1 MSAFFKRRTSR
12 PAALPVQPVVEASND
27 STQTMYVTGDARRD
41 TDRIRMLVES
51 LREVSSDLDP
61 DELMVTMVDRAVKLV
76 GAERGLLFTMD
87 GDGRP
92 VLNVARSS
100 GGRDL
105 PRNAAFSTKVVET
118 ALVSGK
124 SVCEKIDE
132 AGAFDPSR
140 SMIDLNIRAVMC
152 VPLTARD
159 QTLGALCVDTRASQR
174 TFSRSELRYFE
185 AFADMLAV
193 VWSNRRIQEERL
205 LAARMSQDLQLARRI
220 QTNLLPERPLVR
232 EGYAMCGKVQA
243 AEETGGDYFD
253 FFVTRDDKL
262 VMAVGDVSGHGVAA
276 ALIMAGARAYLRGF
290 AESSSSPG
298 TILRRVNRAL
308 GQDTADD
315 MFMSM
320 FICVLDPHTRDFHY
334 ANAGHTRPVLL
345 HASSSE
351 TEDYRVTGVALGV
364 EGDSDYEERGPFKLG
379 PGDTIVMF
387 SDGLTELRNGDE
399 QYGRARVIE
408 SIKRHSSGTAP
419 ELLEGVFDDA
429 VGWSSGEERHAD
441 DVTVAV
447 LRADR

>member
-1 MSAFFKRRTSR
+1 
-12 PAALPVQPVVEASND
+12 
-27 STQTMYVTGDARRD
+27 MYVTGDARRD
-41 TDRIRMLVES
+41 TDRIRTLVES

-61 DELMVTMVDRAVKLV
+61 DALMVTMVDRALKLA

-87 GDGRP
+87 DENRP
-92 VLNVARSS
+92 VLRVARSA

-118 ALVSGK
+118 ALRSGR

-152 VPLTARD
+152 APLVARD
-159 QTLGALCVDTRASQR
+159 IQLGALCVDTRASQR
-174 TFSRSELRYFE
+174 TFTRSDLRYFE

-193 VWSNRRIQEERL
+193 VWSNRQIQEERL
-205 LAARMSQDLQLARRI
+205 RAARMSQDLQLARRI

-232 EGYAMCGKVQA
+232 EGYAMCG
-243 AEETGGDYFD
+243 DYFD

-276 ALIMAGARAYLRGF
+276 ALIMSAARAYLRSF
-290 AESSSSPG
+290 SESSSSPG

-308 GQDTADD
+308 GRDTADD

-320 FICVLDPHTRDFHY
+320 FVCVLDPHSREFHY

-345 HASSSE
+345 RGGSGE

-364 EGDSDYEERGPFKLG
+364 EADSDYEERGPFRLD

-408 SIKRHSSGTAP
+408 TVRKHAHGTAP
-419 ELLEGVFDDA
+419 ELLEGIFDDA
-429 VGWSSGEERHAD
+429 LGWSSGEERHAD

-447 LRADR
+447 LRADS